1 MTRRIIIRGTSLV
14 VQWLGLCA
22 STAGGTGLIPGW
34 GTRTPNASWSGKKN
48 LYIYIF
54 SYSDLIKLS
63 PNLNKK
69 IIQYELWIFTVYVYH
84 FCSVQF
90 SRSVMFNFLRPHGL
104 QHARLPCSSPTP
116 RACQTHVHRVGDAIH
131 PSHPLLSPSP
141 LPHAISVTEFVNSKR
156 QNRNL
161 RWCLAV

>member
-1 MTRRIIIRGTSLV
+1 MTTRIIIRGTSLV

-48 LYIYIF
+48 LHIYIF

-63 PNLNKK
+63 TNLNKK

-84 FCSVQF
+84 FCSVQSISHVRLCDPMDCSTPGF
-90 SRSVMFNFLRPHGL
+90 PVHHQLPELVKLMSIELVMP
-104 QHARLPCSSPTP
+104 S
-116 RACQTHVHRVGDAIH
+116 THLILCC
-131 PSHPLLSPSP
+131 PLL
-141 LPHAISVTEFVNSKR
+141 LFLMLFLL
-156 QNRNL
+156 QNL
-161 RWCLAV
+161 STAKDKTKT

>member
-1 MTRRIIIRGTSLV
+1 M

-48 LYIYIF
+48 LHIYIF

-63 PNLNKK
+63 TNLNKK

-84 FCSVQF
+84 FCSVQSISHVRLCDPMDCSTPGF
-90 SRSVMFNFLRPHGL
+90 PVHHQLPELVKLMSIELVMP
-104 QHARLPCSSPTP
+104 S
-116 RACQTHVHRVGDAIH
+116 THLILCC
-131 PSHPLLSPSP
+131 PLL
-141 LPHAISVTEFVNSKR
+141 LFLMLFLL
-156 QNRNL
+156 QNL
-161 RWCLAV
+161 STAKDKTKT